1 MKRQCCSVCLRA
13 KVGCICHL
21 FTEINNEIHVVVL
34 QHPTEVSQTKGTVTL
49 LANSLTNCDI
59 IIGENFSGNE
69 AFVDILSRYENDIVL
84 LYPSE
89 NAEVIASTECDP
101 SVQDCA
107 VSDSNTLDA
116 DKAQKQNSENTENN
130 NARSPKCIIL
140 IDGTWKKSYKM
151 YMLNEALHHI
161 PHLTLPDHIQGDYRI
176 RKTQK
181 EQALSSLEACTY
193 ALLLLENDANKYQPL
208 LNSFSQF
215 NDFQLS
221 FKPNN

>member
-1 MKRQCCSVCLRA
+1 MKRECCNVCLRA

-69 AFVDILSRYENDIVL
+69 AFVDLLSRYENDIVL

-89 NAEVIASTECDP
+89 NAEVIASPETFISDP
-101 SVQDCA
+101 A
-107 VSDSNTLDA
+107 VPNSNTFDA
-116 DKAQKQNSENTENN
+116 DEVKEKNSVGCKT
-130 NARSPKCIIL
+130 RIPKCLIL

-181 EQALSSLEACTY
+181 ELALSSLEACTY

-221 FKPNN
+221 FKPSN